1 MSEEIAGAF
10 GTLAM
15 IYDVISRLFAD
26 AFDQGMAENLKF
38 MDEDVNLLLIPDDP
52 DWTEGLGQIASY
64 CSGDDVASKVTK
76 AVGDHSQL
84 FVGPG
89 HLPAPPW
96 ASVYL
101 DSGMMY
107 GASTL
112 QVADTYKRFGLT
124 VPSPGTEPDDHIAF
138 ELGFVAVLNQKL
150 QAAIE
155 AGDYGNA
162 VEMLQALSGFVNDH
176 MAVWL
181 EPFLS
186 RVEEHAETDFYR
198 GLARVTRALTSLE
211 GRFLSQ
217 LTVELAH
224 AREGAGPG

>member
-1 MSEEIAGAF
+1 MSEEIAGTF
-10 GTLAM
+10 GALAM
-15 IYDVISRLFAD
+15 IYDVISRLFAN
-26 AFDQGMAENLKF
+26 ALDQGMAESLEF
-38 MDEDVNLLLIPDDP
+38 MDEDVNLLLNPDDP
-52 DWTEGLGQIASY
+52 DWTEGLCQIASY
-64 CSGDDVASKVTK
+64 CRGNDIAKVLQ
-76 AVGDHSQL
+76 AIGDHSQL

-101 DSGMMY
+101 DQGMMF

-112 QVADTYKRFGLT
+112 KVADMYKRFGLT
-124 VPSPGTEPDDHIAF
+124 VPRPGTEPDDHIAF

-155 AGDYGNA
+155 AGDHGQA
-162 VEMLQALSGFVNDH
+162 AEMLQALSGFVNDH

-181 EPFLS
+181 EPFLC

-211 GRFLSQ
+211 RRFLSQ
-217 LTVELAH
+217 LTVELAD
-224 AREGAGPG
+224 AREGVGSE